1 MKKTNTEIL
10 FLDRPLWDAL
20 NVIYTEGLVELP
32 YAEDSKLAEQ
42 AFDIFA
48 QVPTIDFQ
56 PAEIPLDAFRYLQQ
70 FAEECIAVFADLL
83 SADEQEIVSAFIA
96 E

>member
-1 MKKTNTEIL
+1 MKTEIL

-20 NVIYTEGLVELP
+20 NVIYTEGLSQLP
-32 YAEDSKLAEQ
+32 YAEDTVLAEQ

-56 PAEIPLDAFRYLQQ
+56 PAEVALDLFLYLQQ
-70 FAEECIAVFADLL
+70 FAEECYAVFHDML
-83 SADEQEIVSAFIA
+83 SADEQERVSAFIT